1 MVYWRVSRWRET
13 GENKKVVIWMGRM
26 VFKDD
31 SGSLR
36 LHDGTGGHGVEGT
49 GSGAGGR
56 DCMEHE
62 AVLEEW
68 RTSRVFH
75 KGFLPF

>member
-1 MVYWRVSRWRET
+1 
-13 GENKKVVIWMGRM
+13 M

-68 RTSRVFH
+68 RTSRVFD